1 MPFVRSLALLLLLAA
16 VAAAQGMGPPKRVDS
31 WMSKHNQ
38 KRLRFSWD
46 LLPPYKPT
54 KLPDGSEEPPKAP
67 WPFLIYVIQNS
78 SKARLTRSSRSRDW
92 TSRPI
97 KPARAWP
104 PPEPRRNYRQINP
117 I

>member
-1 MPFVRSLALLLLLAA
+1 MRSLALLLLLSA

-54 KLPDGSEEPPKAP
+54 KLMSVWLPTAMPIA
-67 WPFLIYVIQNS
+67 L
-78 SKARLTRSSRSRDW
+78 AR
-92 TSRPI
+92 
-97 KPARAWP
+97 
-104 PPEPRRNYRQINP
+104 
-117 I
+117 